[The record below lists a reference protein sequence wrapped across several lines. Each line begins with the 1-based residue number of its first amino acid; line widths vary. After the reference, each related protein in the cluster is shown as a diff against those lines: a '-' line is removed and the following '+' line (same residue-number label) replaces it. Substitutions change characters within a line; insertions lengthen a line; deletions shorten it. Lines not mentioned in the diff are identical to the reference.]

1 MRTGETE
8 SEDAKSTG
16 SWSIYSDS
24 PKNGP
29 RAASNN
35 SLTGAAAATGA
46 TSAASVSVSDDD
58 VAALLTKI
66 KNLQTDKF
74 GLEQKTQM
82 LEASASAM
90 ADELVRKSEI
100 ITHYCMEGK
109 HLNGENIKMMVAP
122 SVALLHV
129 KWISLKIAQKFWF
142 QA

>member
-35 SLTGAAAATGA
+35 SLTGVAAAGA

-66 KNLQTDKF
+66 ENLQTDKF

-122 SVALLHV
+122 RVALLHV
-129 KWISLKIAQKFWF
+129 KWISLKIAQKFLF